1 MTTTSTKEEVKKTVE
16 EPVKLK
22 GKYFSAIGR
31 RKTAIARVRLYKK
44 GTGALLVNDMK
55 AEEYFAADTV
65 KVIKQPLKL
74 TGNLKDF
81 TVSAICRGGGKIG
94 QAIAIRHGISR
105 ALVEMDEELKAGLK
119 AKGWMT
125 RDARRK
131 ERKKP
136 GLKKARRAPQWS
148 KR

>member
-1 MTTTSTKEEVKKTVE
+1 MTTTTKTITKTKD

-22 GKYFSAIGR
+22 GKYLASIGR

-44 GTGALLVNDMK
+44 GTGAMVVNDMK
-55 AEEYFAADTV
+55 AEDYFNVEAMKIA
-65 KVIKQPLKL
+65 KQPLKL
-74 TGNLKDF
+74 TSTLKEF
-81 TVSAICRGGGKIG
+81 TVSVICRGGGKLG
-94 QAIAIRHGISR
+94 QAAAIRHGISR
-105 ALVEMDEELKAGLK
+105 ALVDMDAELKPGLR